1 MAGRLCGYCRQDGHR
16 ADKCAEKA
24 AIRNEILT
32 HVPKERKYILD
43 TMVKNGWGE
52 GATFIQMDYY
62 NNNKSRTFV
71 LTSADF
77 IKHWNFGSQK
87 RVKYS
92 KQLRF
97 TPMSP
102 IEKDVGGGIA
112 DVRFQYDHLT
122 VNALCFGDGTSE
134 MREVRIPVRSIL
146 SPTMFDGNNLQDR
159 ELKLVEASHTPFD
172 VEPSLYTQN
181 VIVHRRVASDLSR
194 RVSNWDDTYYETGI
208 IPIDI
213 K

>member
-16 ADKCAEKA
+16 ADKCGEKA
-24 AIRNEILT
+24 GVRTAILT
-32 HVPKERKYILD
+32 HVPKERKFILD

-52 GATFIQMDYY
+52 GATFVQIDWYA
-62 NNNKSRTFV
+62 NKSRTFV
-71 LTSADF
+71 LTGADF
-77 IKHWNFGSQK
+77 IKRWQFGAQK

-102 IEKDVGGGIA
+102 IEKTLDGAIA
-112 DVRFQYDHLT
+112 DLKYQYDHIT
-122 VNALCFGDGTSE
+122 VNALCFGDGASD

-146 SPTMFDGNNLQDR
+146 LPIMFDGNNLTDR
-159 ELKLVEASHTPFD
+159 EPRLIASYKPFD
-172 VEPSLYTQN
+172 IEPSLYAQD
-181 VIVHRRVASDLSR
+181 VIVHRRVADDTSR
-194 RVSNWDDTYYETGI
+194 RTSNWDDTYYETGI

>member
-16 ADKCAEKA
+16 ADKCGEKA
-24 AIRNEILT
+24 SVRSQILT
-32 HVPKERKYILD
+32 HVPMERKYILD
-43 TMVKNGWGE
+43 TMVRKGWGE
-52 GATFIQMDYY
+52 GATFIQMDWY
-62 NNNKSRTFV
+62 NNKSRTFV
-71 LTSADF
+71 ITGADF
-77 IKHWNFGSQK
+77 IKHWNFGAQK

-122 VNALCFGDGTSE
+122 INALCFGDGSSE

-146 SPTMFDGNNLQDR
+146 APAMFDGNNLDSR
-159 ELKLVEASHTPFD
+159 EPKLIEASHTPFD
-172 VEPSLYTQN
+172 IDPNLYIQN
-181 VIVHRRVASDLSR
+181 VVVHRRVASDLSR
-194 RVSNWDDTYYETGI
+194 RTSNWDDTYYETGI
-208 IPIDI
+208 LPIDI